1 MKPNHKALE
10 LFTNGYSCSQS
21 ILIAFAKD
29 VNIDKDTAFRIG
41 AGLGGGVGRTQ
52 NICGA
57 INAGAIILGLKFGNY
72 PPDDSEAKN
81 KLANKVAK
89 FVNECKMELG
99 ATQCLELTK
108 VDLNNETLKQ
118 HASSSGHL
126 AKVCNNAVEVVAKIL
141 EEYIEPNSL

>member
-21 ILIAFAKD
+21 ILIAFANRVKMEKD
-29 VNIDKDTAFRIG
+29 IAFRIG
-41 AGLGGGVGRTQ
+41 AGLGGGIGRTQ

-72 PPDDSEAKN
+72 PPDDSKAKN
-81 KLANKVAK
+81 DLANKVAE

-118 HASSSGHL
+118 HASKSGHL
-126 AKVCNNAVEVVAKIL
+126 TKVCNNAVQVVAQIL
-141 EEYIEPNSL
+141 EKHIV